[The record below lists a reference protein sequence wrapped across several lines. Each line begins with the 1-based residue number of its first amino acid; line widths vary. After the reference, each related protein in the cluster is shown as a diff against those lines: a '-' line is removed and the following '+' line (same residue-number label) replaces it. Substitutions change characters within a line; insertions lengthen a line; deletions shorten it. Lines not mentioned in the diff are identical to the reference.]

1 MAEDFATLES
11 LPSKTA
17 PETVS
22 ERDGEDFAI
31 HYEEKR
37 GWKAQRVT
45 GKPGYDLVSR
55 GPRGKIRYIE
65 VKKESQLRDITY
77 SINVLRLGK
86 RLSNFYVY
94 VVNVSNDPKAKKT
107 LYVVPPNVIFPNSE
121 PYVQLL
127 FRVKNVRQKGVERHP
142 LE

>member
-1 MAEDFATLES
+1 MESMPTEATHGTASAEDQVIEFE
-11 LPSKTA
+11 K
-17 PETVS
+17 
-22 ERDGEDFAI
+22 
-31 HYEEKR
+31 KR
-37 GWKAQRVT
+37 GWKARRAT
-45 GKPGYDLVSR
+45 GKTAGYDVVSQ
-55 GPRGKIRYIE
+55 GPRGKLRYIE

-77 SINVLRLGK
+77 STNVLRLGK
-86 RLSNFYVY
+86 RLSNFYLY
-94 VVNVSNDPKAKKT
+94 LVNIPNDTKGKKA